1 METMSGFM
9 LLTFWLCAG
18 VNYIMLRN
26 MSKRQ
31 KGLLLGVTLPPE
43 ADALPEVQA
52 IVKQYRT
59 RLGTLCLVCAAL
71 SVPLAFVQET
81 AIALTLW
88 MLFFLA
94 GLALP
99 YLPLLRAN
107 AKLKAL
113 KKAHGW
119 QGSGCRMVDTGA
131 SAFALPKP
139 IGLWTLLVPLVLCLL
154 PMALPG
160 LPRGLMLVCGIDAAC
175 VLLLWGLGRWT
186 FRRREDMV
194 TEDSARNQTLLR
206 VRRLYWDRFWRLNL
220 WAMALLNLFLILGYR
235 SEAAILGGT
244 LGFTVLLVAATL
256 WMELSVRRAQAALTE
271 TAPIVADEDDAW
283 LGGIFYYNPTD
294 KRFLVAKRIG
304 LGSTVNLG
312 TWAGK
317 LYYAFVGLVL
327 VVCLAIGPIFGI
339 VDSIPVRLELS
350 GSAPVCLVASH
361 GQSEKYRLDT
371 DAITDVQLRDTLP
384 DAARTWG
391 TGMDHYLQGDFYVI
405 GEGNARFCLD
415 PTKSVFSG
423 WRQAGRCI
431 GSPEIPRT
439 TPPPLRRH
447 CNPPFTPD
455 AKGRGSR
462 ILALAALSFCHLP
475 QNATNLQK
483 MLQFFLQKRR
493 FTIDSLVIIEE

>member
-18 VNYIMLRN
+18 VNSIMLRN

-43 ADALPEVQA
+43 ADALPEVQT

-88 MLFFLA
+88 MLFFFA

-99 YLPLLRAN
+99 YLPLLWAN
-107 AKLKAL
+107 TKLKAL

-235 SEAAILGGT
+235 SEAAILGLS
-244 LGFTVLLVAATL
+244 LGFTVLLLAGSL
-256 WMELSVRRAQAALTE
+256 WMEFSVRRAQAVLTE

-283 LGGIFYYNPTD
+283 VGGIFYYNPTD

-391 TGMDHYLQGDFYVI
+391 TGMDHYLQGDFYVV

-415 PTKSVFSG
+415 PTQKCFLRVE
-423 WRQAGRCI
+423 AG
-431 GSPEIPRT
+431 G
-439 TPPPLRRH
+439 
-447 CNPPFTPD
+447 
-455 AKGRGSR
+455 
-462 ILALAALSFCHLP
+462 
-475 QNATNLQK
+475 QVY
-483 MLQFFLQKRR
+483 R
-493 FTIDSLVIIEE
+493 FTGDSEDHTAAIAQALQSTVHP

>member
-107 AKLKAL
+107 ATLKAL

-139 IGLWTLLVPLVLCLL
+139 IGLWTLL
-154 PMALPG
+154 
-160 LPRGLMLVCGIDAAC
+160 
-175 VLLLWGLGRWT
+175 
-186 FRRREDMV
+186 
-194 TEDSARNQTLLR
+194 R

-235 SEAAILGGT
+235 SEAAVLGLS
-244 LGFTVLLVAATL
+244 LGFTVLLLAGSL
-256 WMELSVRRAQAALTE
+256 WMEFSVRRAQAALTE

-283 LGGIFYYNPTD
+283 VGGIFYYNPTD

-371 DAITDVQLRDTLP
+371 DVITDVQLRDTLP

-391 TGMDHYLQGDFYVI
+391 TGMDHYLQGDFYVV

-415 PTKSVFSG
+415 PTQKCFLRVEAGGQVYWFTGDSEDHTAAIA
-423 WRQAGRCI
+423 QA
-431 GSPEIPRT
+431 
-439 TPPPLRRH
+439 
-447 CNPPFTPD
+447 
-455 AKGRGSR
+455 
-462 ILALAALSFCHLP
+462 
-475 QNATNLQK
+475 LQS
-483 MLQFFLQKRR
+483 
-493 FTIDSLVIIEE
+493 TVHP

>member
-88 MLFFLA
+88 MLFFFA

-113 KKAHGW
+113 KKAAAG
-119 QGSGCRMVDTGA
+119 QNAPTRVVDTAA

-139 IGLWTLLVPLVLCLL
+139 MGLWTLLPPLVLSLA
-154 PMALPG
+154 PIALPG

-350 GSAPVCLVASH
+350 GSAPVCLVASERKIPLGH
-361 GQSEKYRLDT
+361 RRHHRCPAPGHPAGCRPHLGH
-371 DAITDVQLRDTLP
+371 RDGPLFAGGFLCDRGGERPVLP
-384 DAARTWG
+384 RP
-391 TGMDHYLQGDFYVI
+391 H
-405 GEGNARFCLD
+405 
-415 PTKSVFSG
+415 PKVFSPG
-423 WRQAGRCI
+423 GGRRAGVLVHRRFR
-431 GSPEIPRT
+431 GPH
-439 TPPPLRRH
+439 RRH
-447 CNPPFTPD
+447 CAGTAIYRSPLMQRAAGAEFWLPLPFLFVICPKTQPIC
-455 AKGRGSR
+455 KKCYNFFFKNGV
-462 ILALAALSFCHLP
+462 LPLTALL
-475 QNATNLQK
+475 
-483 MLQFFLQKRR
+483 
-493 FTIDSLVIIEE
+493 

>member
-88 MLFFLA
+88 MLFFFA

-119 QGSGCRMVDTGA
+119 QGSGCRMVDTSA

-235 SEAAILGGT
+235 SEAAILGLS

-256 WMELSVRRAQAALTE
+256 WMEFSVRRAQAALTE
-271 TAPIVADEDDAW
+271 T
-283 LGGIFYYNPTD
+283 
-294 KRFLVAKRIG
+294 
-304 LGSTVNLG
+304 GSH
-312 TWAGK
+312 
-317 LYYAFVGLVL
+317 
-327 VVCLAIGPIFGI
+327 
-339 VDSIPVRLELS
+339 R
-350 GSAPVCLVASH
+350 
-361 GQSEKYRLDT
+361 
-371 DAITDVQLRDTLP
+371 
-384 DAARTWG
+384 
-391 TGMDHYLQGDFYVI
+391 
-405 GEGNARFCLD
+405 
-415 PTKSVFSG
+415 
-423 WRQAGRCI
+423 GR
-431 GSPEIPRT
+431 
-439 TPPPLRRH
+439 
-447 CNPPFTPD
+447 
-455 AKGRGSR
+455 
-462 ILALAALSFCHLP
+462 
-475 QNATNLQK
+475 
-483 MLQFFLQKRR
+483 
-493 FTIDSLVIIEE
+493 

>member
-88 MLFFLA
+88 MLFFFA

-235 SEAAILGGT
+235 SEAAILGLS
-244 LGFTVLLVAATL
+244 LGFIVLLLAGSL
-256 WMELSVRRAQAALTE
+256 WMEFSVRRAQAALT
-271 TAPIVADEDDAW
+271 ADSGVVADEDDAW

-294 KRFLVAKRIG
+294 KRFLVAKRLG

-371 DAITDVQLRDTLP
+371 DAITDVQHRDGPLFAGGFLCNRGGERPVLP
-384 DAARTWG
+384 RP
-391 TGMDHYLQGDFYVI
+391 H
-405 GEGNARFCLD
+405 
-415 PTKSVFSG
+415 PKVFSPG
-423 WRQAGRCI
+423 GGRRAGVLVHRRFR
-431 GSPEIPRT
+431 GPH
-439 TPPPLRRH
+439 RRH
-447 CNPPFTPD
+447 CAGTAIHRSPLIQRAAGAKIRLPRPFLFVICPKTQPIC
-455 AKGRGSR
+455 KKCYNFFFKNGV
-462 ILALAALSFCHLP
+462 LPLTALL
-475 QNATNLQK
+475 
-483 MLQFFLQKRR
+483 
-493 FTIDSLVIIEE
+493 

>member
-1 METMSGFM
+1 MQAVVKRFRRQLSGCS
-9 LLTFWLCAG
+9 LLCA
-18 VNYIMLRN
+18 V
-26 MSKRQ
+26 S
-31 KGLLLGVTLPPE
+31 
-43 ADALPEVQA
+43 A
-52 IVKQYRT
+52 
-59 RLGTLCLVCAAL
+59 
-71 SVPLAFVQET
+71 VPLAFVKDT
-81 AIALTLW
+81 DLFLTLW
-88 MLFFLA
+88 MFWFFA

-113 KKAHGW
+113 KKAAAG
-119 QGSGCRMVDTGA
+119 QNAPTRVVDTGA

-235 SEAAILGGT
+235 SEAAVLGLS
-244 LGFTVLLVAATL
+244 LGFTVLLLAGSL
-256 WMELSVRRAQAALTE
+256 WMEFSVRRAQAALTE

-283 LGGIFYYNPTD
+283 LGGVFYYAPTD

-312 TWAGK
+312 TLAGK
-317 LYYAFVGLVL
+317 LYMGFAALVL
-327 VVCLAIGPIFGI
+327 LSVLAIGPIFGI

-415 PTKSVFSG
+415 PTQKCFLRVEAGGQVYWFTGDSEDHTAAIA
-423 WRQAGRCI
+423 QA
-431 GSPEIPRT
+431 
-439 TPPPLRRH
+439 
-447 CNPPFTPD
+447 
-455 AKGRGSR
+455 
-462 ILALAALSFCHLP
+462 
-475 QNATNLQK
+475 LQS
-483 MLQFFLQKRR
+483 
-493 FTIDSLVIIEE
+493 TVHP